1 MGILFQASARAQA
14 PETGSPFGPEH
25 SSAFERGSNIFQKYG
40 RNKIMPFRPRYTGLI
55 DTYRDRLPI
64 HDDTRIISLGEGNTP
79 LVRLNNIPREIGKD
93 VDIYVKYEGL
103 NPTGSFKDRGMTM
116 AVTKAVEEGSRA
128 VICASTGNTSASAA
142 AYAAR
147 AGITAFVLIP
157 EGKIALGKLAQ
168 AMMHGATVLQIRGNF
183 DEGMQLVK
191 EVAEHA
197 PVTIVNSI
205 NPYRLQG
212 QKTAAFEIV
221 EELGRAPDYH
231 CLPVGNAGNITA
243 HWIGYCE
250 YSSGSGDHVTEA
262 CAFCKGHCAYAGGA
276 IVGNRPKM
284 VGYQASGAAP
294 FMRGE
299 MVDNPE
305 TVATAI
311 RIGHP
316 QSWDYAWNAQKES
329 GGWFDECTDDEILAA
344 QMLLATKE
352 GVFCEPASAT
362 SLAGVLKDVATG
374 KLPEGSSIV
383 CTLTGHGLKD
393 PDTAIKQSEGNVHT
407 IAATLDAVRTAI
419 LAGMQ

>member
-1 MGILFQASARAQA
+1 
-14 PETGSPFGPEH
+14 
-25 SSAFERGSNIFQKYG
+25 
-40 RNKIMPFRPRYTGLI
+40 MPIRPRYTGLI
-55 DTYRDRLPI
+55 DKYRDRLPV

-79 LVRLNNIPREIGKD
+79 LIRLHNISDALGKD

-103 NPTGSFKDRGMTM
+103 NPTGSFKDRGMCM
-116 AVTKAVEEGSRA
+116 AVTKAVEEGSKA
-128 VICASTGNTSASAA
+128 IICASTGNTSAAAA

-168 AMMHGATVLQIRGNF
+168 AMIHGAIVIQIRGNF

-191 EVAEHA
+191 DVGEHA

-212 QKTAAFEIV
+212 QKTAAFEIL
-221 EELGRAPDYH
+221 EELGAAPDYH
-231 CLPVGNAGNITA
+231 CIPVGNAGNITA
-243 HWIGYCE
+243 HWMGYKE
-250 YSSGSGDHVTEA
+250 YHENG
-262 CAFCKGHCAYAGGA
+262 
-276 IVGNRPKM
+276 IVNSLPKM
-284 VGYQASGAAP
+284 VGYQAAGSAP
-294 FMRGE
+294 FMRGA

-316 QSWDYAWNAQKES
+316 QSWNKAWVVQKES
-329 GGWFDECTDDEILAA
+329 QGWFDECSDEEILAA
-344 QMLLATKE
+344 QKLLTEKE

-362 SLAGVLKDVATG
+362 SLAGAMRDIKTG
-374 KLPEGSSIV
+374 KIPEGSKIV

-393 PDTAIKQSEGNVHT
+393 PDTAIKQCAGSKNMITVD
-407 IAATLDAVRTAI
+407 ATLDQVKAAI
-419 LAGMQ
+419 LSNMK

>member
-1 MGILFQASARAQA
+1 V
-14 PETGSPFGPEH
+14 E
-25 SSAFERGSNIFQKYG
+25 
-40 RNKIMPFRPRYTGLI
+40 
-55 DTYRDRLPI
+55 
-64 HDDTRIISLGEGNTP
+64 
-79 LVRLNNIPREIGKD
+79 
-93 VDIYVKYEGL
+93 IYVKYEGL

-168 AMMHGATVLQIRGNF
+168 AMIHGAVVLQIRGNF

-191 EVAEHA
+191 EVGENT

-205 NPYRLQG
+205 NPFRLQG

-221 EELGRAPDYH
+221 EELERAPDFH
-231 CLPVGNAGNITA
+231 CLPVGNAGNISA
-243 HWIGYCE
+243 HWMGYDE
-250 YSSGSGDHVTEA
+250 YFEHG
-262 CAFCKGHCAYAGGA
+262 
-276 IVGNRPKM
+276 IVNNRPRM
-284 VGYQASGAAP
+284 VGYQATGAAP
-294 FMRGE
+294 FLRGE

-316 QSWDYAWNAQKES
+316 QSWDKAWKVKQDS
-329 GGWFDECTDDEILAA
+329 DGWFDECSDEEILAA
-344 QMLLATKE
+344 QKLLTQKE
-352 GVFCEPASAT
+352 GIFCEPASAA
-362 SLAGVLKDVATG
+362 SVAGALRDIERG
-374 KLPEGSSIV
+374 KIPEGSSIV

-393 PDTAIKQSEGNVHT
+393 PDTAIKQCTEGVITVDAELGPVH
-407 IAATLDAVRTAI
+407 AAIVEN
-419 LAGMQ
+419 LA

>member
-1 MGILFQASARAQA
+1 
-14 PETGSPFGPEH
+14 
-25 SSAFERGSNIFQKYG
+25 
-40 RNKIMPFRPRYTGLI
+40 MPFRPRYTGLI
-55 DTYRDRLPI
+55 EKYRDRLPVS
-64 HDDTRIISLGEGNTP
+64 DDTRLISLGEGNTP
-79 LVRLNNIPREIGKD
+79 LIRLNNIPRETAKD

-128 VICASTGNTSASAA
+128 IICASTGNTSAAAA

-157 EGKIALGKLAQ
+157 EGKIALGKLSQ
-168 AMMHGATVLQIRGNF
+168 AMMHGAVVIQIKGNF

-191 EVAEHA
+191 DVAEEA

-212 QKTAAFEIV
+212 QKTAAFEII
-221 EELGRAPDYH
+221 EELECAPDFH

-243 HWIGYCE
+243 HWMGYSE
-250 YSSGSGDHVTEA
+250 YFEHGLVN
-262 CAFCKGHCAYAGGA
+262 
-276 IVGNRPKM
+276 NRPRM

-294 FMRGE
+294 FMRGD

-316 QSWDYAWNAQKES
+316 QSWDKAWKVQKES
-329 GGWFDECTDDEILAA
+329 NGWFDECTDEEILAA
-344 QMLLATKE
+344 QKLLAEKE

-362 SLAGVLKDVATG
+362 SLAGALRDINSG
-374 KLPEGSSIV
+374 KIPEGSKVI

-393 PDTAIKQSEGNVHT
+393 PDTAIKQSTSPLITV
-407 IAATLDAVRTAI
+407 AATLDSVKTAI
-419 LAGMQ
+419 LDNMS

>member
-1 MGILFQASARAQA
+1 MMD
-14 PETGSPFGPEH
+14 SPV
-25 SSAFERGSNIFQKYG
+25 
-40 RNKIMPFRPRYTGLI
+40 NKPIRYTGLI
-55 DTYRDRLPI
+55 ERYRQRLPVAA
-64 HDDTRIISLGEGNTP
+64 TTPVISLGEGNTP
-79 LVRLNNIPREIGKD
+79 LLELRNIPRKLGLD
-93 VDIYVKYEGL
+93 VQLFVKYEGL

-128 VICASTGNTSASAA
+128 IICASTGNTSAAAA

-157 EGKIALGKLAQ
+157 DGKIALGKLAQ
-168 AMMHGATVLQIRGNF
+168 ALMHGAVVIQIKGNF
-183 DEGMQLVK
+183 DAGMQLVK
-191 EVAEHA
+191 DVALTA

-205 NPYRLQG
+205 NPFRLQG

-243 HWIGYCE
+243 HWIGYSE
-250 YSSGSGDHVTEA
+250 YAGIQTQA
-262 CAFCKGHCAYAGGA
+262 CAYCDGQCKCMNTALST
-276 IVGNRPKM
+276 NRPRM
-284 VGYQASGAAP
+284 VGYQAAGSAP

-316 QSWDYAWNAQKES
+316 QSWDRAWVVQKES
-329 GGWFDECTDDEILAA
+329 TGWFDECTDDEILDT
-344 QMLLATKE
+344 QQLLARSE

-362 SLAGVLKDVATG
+362 SLAGALRDLRSG
-374 KLPEGSSIV
+374 KIPAGKQVV

-393 PDTAIKQSEGNVHT
+393 PDVAIAQSRSSSMVT
-407 IAATLDAVRTAI
+407 VDATLASVKKAI
-419 LAGMQ
+419 LSHIEA

>member
-1 MGILFQASARAQA
+1 
-14 PETGSPFGPEH
+14 
-25 SSAFERGSNIFQKYG
+25 
-40 RNKIMPFRPRYTGLI
+40 MPFRPRYTGLI
-55 DTYRDRLPI
+55 DKYRDRLPI

-79 LVRLNNIPREIGKD
+79 LIRLSNIPGHIGKD

-116 AVTKAVEEGSRA
+116 AVTKAVEEGSKA
-128 VICASTGNTSASAA
+128 IICASTGNTSAAAA

-157 EGKIALGKLAQ
+157 EGKIAMGKLAQ
-168 AMMHGATVLQIRGNF
+168 AMMHGSVVIQIKGNF
-183 DEGMQLVK
+183 DDGMQLVK
-191 EVAEHA
+191 EVAETA

-212 QKTAAFEIV
+212 QKTAAFEIL
-221 EELGRAPDYH
+221 EELGSAPDYH

-243 HWIGYCE
+243 HWMGYKE
-250 YSSGSGDHVTEA
+250 YHDH
-262 CAFCKGHCAYAGGA
+262 G
-276 IVGNRPKM
+276 IVNDQPVM

-294 FMRGE
+294 FLRGG

-316 QSWDYAWNAQKES
+316 QSWDKAWDVQKES
-329 GGWFDECTDDEILAA
+329 NGWFDECSDDEILAA
-344 QMLLATKE
+344 QKLLAEKE

-362 SLAGVLKDVATG
+362 SLAGAMRDIKSG
-374 KLPEGSSIV
+374 KIPEKSKIV

-393 PDTAIKQSEGNVHT
+393 PDTAIKQSTAEIISV
-407 IAATLDAVRTAI
+407 DAELKAVEQAI
-419 LAGMQ
+419 LSTMKKQES